1 MKSHAL
7 LYTFRLNA
15 YVQRSIS
22 IYFKYRQLRGFVDIN
37 STSNPRVGGFLLT
50 RRASG
55 DYYEAVRRPSVL
67 QHVSWVSDYES
78 LYSVTGAGARHCGR
92 GAVVYVH
99 WYQTLHACS
108 FPPLATWHPPPTDCV
123 HILYTVSPMSQ
134 HSSTCNFTGL
144 SEFQHSVTRQLQ
156 WSCRHTPLRNINVS
170 AGIFYNCVLSEWWF
184 ASLNDWTWQLF

>member
-1 MKSHAL
+1 VLADFCWHDERAATITKPCDDRLCCSMSREWVTTSHCI
-7 LYTFRLNA
+7 
-15 YVQRSIS
+15 V
-22 IYFKYRQLRGFVDIN
+22 
-37 STSNPRVGGFLLT
+37 
-50 RRASG
+50 
-55 DYYEAVRRPSVL
+55 SVA
-67 QHVSWVSDYES
+67 
-78 LYSVTGAGARHCGR
+78 GAGARHCGR

-144 SEFQHSVTRQLQ
+144 SEFQHSFTRQLQ

-170 AGIFYNCVLSEWWF
+170 ADIFTTVFW
-184 ASLNDWTWQLF
+184 ASGGSLRLMIEHDNYFKQKIYHKVV